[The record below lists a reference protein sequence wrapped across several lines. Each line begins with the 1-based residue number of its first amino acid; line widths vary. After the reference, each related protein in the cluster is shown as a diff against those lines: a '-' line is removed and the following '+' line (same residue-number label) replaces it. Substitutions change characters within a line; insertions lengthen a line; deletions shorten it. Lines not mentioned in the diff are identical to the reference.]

1 MQKNAARALWK
12 KSGGYNEACNTRT
25 IVSTKA
31 DLKTLLSST
40 ISYIDSVLDL
50 GARTAGQMT
59 MLLGAFDDEKVA
71 TVDGNG
77 LVGAAKKRSLKDALG
92 EVHEEFQA
100 KLRKANGEPDALV
113 NAEAT

>member
-25 IVSTKA
+25 IVSTKV

-40 ISYIDSVLDL
+40 ISYIGSVVAL
-50 GARTAGQMT
+50 GSTTAGQLT
-59 MLLGAFDDEKVA
+59 MLLKAFDDEKAA